1 VPSPPRTLRRALL
14 GFLTPPTCLSG
25 EVPEHRRPGR
35 RTVSRR
41 VSAERAPRRL
51 GLLSYNLQRAVRELQ
66 VIRTLTRCAAE
77 HTPDV
82 VLLQEAP
89 RDLWNHPGL
98 EPVFAGCN
106 LFYAP
111 FHQVER
117 PREECPGSIPGNRHR
132 AGEFGQVIATRLAL
146 DRCEVIE
153 LPTVTRA
160 GLGRGHLL
168 KRIALSVEIPIED
181 GRTLRLV
188 NVHFEPF
195 VWPRGRG
202 PQQAELLRALPH
214 DEGCV
219 DLCVGDFNAAFGVR
233 REPGLVPWWRVGFEA
248 ALPRGRRLD
257 NALARGHRSLEAIR
271 LDGRG
276 SDHRPLWI
284 RAEL

>member
-1 VPSPPRTLRRALL
+1 VPSSPRTLRRALL
-14 GFLTPPTCLSG
+14 GFLTPPTCLTG
-25 EVPEHRRPGR
+25 EVPEPRRPGR
-35 RTVSRR
+35 RTVSRQ
-41 VSAERAPRRL
+41 VSADQAPRRL
-51 GLLSYNLQRAVRELQ
+51 GLLSYNLQRAVREPE
-66 VIRTLTRCAAE
+66 VIRTLTRCAAD
-77 HTPDV
+77 HAPDV
-82 VLLQEAP
+82 VLLQEVP
-89 RDLWNHPGL
+89 RDLWDRPAV

-117 PREECPGSIPGNRHR
+117 PGSRPGGRYR
-132 AGEFGQVIATRLAL
+132 AGEFGQVIATRFAL

-195 VWPRGRG
+195 VWPRGRR
-202 PQQAELLRALPH
+202 PQQAELLRALPRQ
-214 DEGCV
+214 EGCV

-233 REPGLVPWWRVGFEA
+233 REPGLVPWWRAGFEA

-257 NALARGHRSLEAIR
+257 NGLARGHRSLDAIR